1 VSAVP
6 IAEAR
11 ELRPLARRTAVIR
24 LVSALALLALAAA
37 AILLGRHPRVLEL
50 HLLPAGSSGIV
61 VLDLSASIS
70 SDTYSRIG
78 ATLAEIAGSRGR
90 YGLVIFSD
98 AAYEALPP
106 GTSASAFRPLVR
118 FFRLP
123 PQKRPGV
130 APSFPTNPWT
140 SSFSAGTRISAGL
153 DLARSILIGERAAR
167 PAVLLVSDL
176 DDDPGDLPEL
186 TSLALAYRNEGIA
199 LHVVGLN
206 PSPDDEQIFRRFVRG
221 NGSFSQARLPGE
233 AKGGTAKA
241 SFPVWLAVAA
251 LALVV
256 GLAGNELWDARLT
269 WAPRR
274 EDAA

>member
-1 VSAVP
+1 MSRDVLPLAGAAS
-6 IAEAR
+6 
-11 ELRPLARRTAVIR
+11 LRPLARRTAAVRAAAIVGL
-24 LVSALALLALAAA
+24 LVLALS
-37 AILLGRHPRVLEL
+37 AILLGRHPRVREL
-50 HLLPAGSSGIV
+50 RLLPSGSSGIV

-78 ATLAEIAGSRGR
+78 ATLADIADSGGR

-98 AAYEALPP
+98 TAYEALPP
-106 GTSASAFRPLVR
+106 GTPASAFRPLVR

-140 SSFSAGTRISAGL
+140 SSFSAGTRISTGL
-153 DLARSILIGERAAR
+153 DLARSILIDERASR

-186 TSLALAYRNEGIA
+186 TSLALAYRNERIG

-206 PSPDDEQIFRRFVRG
+206 PSPDDERIFRRFVRG
-221 NGSFSQARLPGE
+221 TGSFSQAHLPGAASAGAAE
-233 AKGGTAKA
+233 A
-241 SFPVWLAVAA
+241 SFPVWLVAAA
-251 LALVV
+251 LALVLL
-256 GLAGNELWDARLT
+256 LAGHELWDARLT
-269 WAPRR
+269 WRKEA
-274 EDAA
+274 